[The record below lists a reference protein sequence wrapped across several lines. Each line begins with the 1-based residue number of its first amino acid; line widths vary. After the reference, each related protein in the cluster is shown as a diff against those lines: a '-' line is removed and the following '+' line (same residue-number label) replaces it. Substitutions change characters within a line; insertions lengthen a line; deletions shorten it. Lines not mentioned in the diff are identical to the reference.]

1 MKTIVFV
8 IVLIVSAY
16 VQAFDFQPIYSQH
29 TLLFGFPDKI
39 VNNTLESFKVDSVVV
54 LGDSIFFPA
63 QNIKL
68 SGNNCASPYGGS
80 CFGKKIIVKN
90 KQMTYCINVDNDT
103 IKIKSDA
110 RLNEKWEFFKRPNI
124 SVMAIVQKIDTMSVL
139 GVVDSVKTIV
149 LEVTDLTMQPLPH
162 KMHGKKLLLS
172 KTFGL
177 ISFPEFYNFPDY
189 NSYIYVDKP
198 TDLVL
203 VGTTFNSLGIQN
215 LKWFDVFDFENGDEL
230 HVETKSG
237 SGMYNSFKSFNE
249 KQIIKYSNRTYYTD
263 SIVYNVEL
271 TTQRTSYS
279 LQESITDYSHVFTRK
294 TIYKNEIFDNLSGK
308 SFVEHDYLKAIE
320 QKKEMVDTKY
330 FTSIYQ
336 TYYRSNNDSCWNN
349 IIADG
354 CFPYDSYL
362 KGLGGPYG
370 SCQGLFLDFY
380 DETLVY
386 YKKGQKQWGTPFII
400 NALNNSEL
408 VNECLVNVSQNILRI
423 DLTRMPK
430 DNWVYIFDVN
440 GKVILS
446 KQLFEP
452 KETIDITP
460 FNSGMYF
467 YRITGDKQ
475 QLKSGRFVR

>member
-1 MKTIVFV
+1 
-8 IVLIVSAY
+8 
-16 VQAFDFQPIYSQH
+16 
-29 TLLFGFPDKI
+29 
-39 VNNTLESFKVDSVVV
+39 
-54 LGDSIFFPA
+54 
-63 QNIKL
+63 
-68 SGNNCASPYGGS
+68 
-80 CFGKKIIVKN
+80 
-90 KQMTYCINVDNDT
+90 
-103 IKIKSDA
+103 
-110 RLNEKWEFFKRPNI
+110 
-124 SVMAIVQKIDTMSVL
+124 MAIVQKIDTMSVL
-139 GVVDSVKTIV
+139 GIVDSIKTIV

-177 ISFPEFYNFPDY
+177 ISFPEFYKFPDY
-189 NSYIYVDKP
+189 NLYSYTYKP

-203 VGTTFNSLGIQN
+203 VGTTFKNLGIQN

-237 SGMYNSFKSFNE
+237 FGYNYIHYSGSDE
-249 KQIIKYSNRTYYTD
+249 KQIIKYLSRKNYTD

-271 TTQRTSYS
+271 TTQRI
-279 LQESITDYSHVFTRK
+279 LQTPQGPETNYSHVFTKK
-294 TIYKNEIFDNLSGK
+294 TIYKNEKFDNLPGIA
-308 SFVEHDYLKAIE
+308 FVDGDYLMEME
-320 QKKEMVDTKY
+320 QVKEIVDKKY

-354 CFPYDSYL
+354 CFSAFSYL
-362 KGLGGPYG
+362 KGLGGPYS
-370 SCQGLFLDFY
+370 SCQGLSLDFY
-380 DETLVY
+380 DQTLVY

-400 NALNNSEL
+400 NALDNAGL
-408 VNECLVNVSQNILRI
+408 INECVASISQNKLRI

-440 GKVILS
+440 GEVILS

-460 FNSGMYF
+460 FSSGMYF

-475 QLKSGRFVR
+475 QLKSGKFIR